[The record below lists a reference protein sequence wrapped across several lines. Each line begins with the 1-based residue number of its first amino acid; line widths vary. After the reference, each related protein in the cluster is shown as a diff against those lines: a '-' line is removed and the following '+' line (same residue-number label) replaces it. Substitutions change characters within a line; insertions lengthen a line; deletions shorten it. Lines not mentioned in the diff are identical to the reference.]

1 MKRRNCVLNI
11 AGGIA
16 LSILTA
22 SAAFSAPADVGQM
35 APAFDAIDSS
45 GKHRTLD
52 EFKGK
57 IVVLEWTSPACP
69 FVRAQYAG
77 GSMQGLQKW
86 AVDKGAVWLS
96 VLSTNPARSDY
107 LDPAHAQTMSQ
118 NRKAVPTALL
128 LDPTGQM
135 GRAYDARNTP
145 QMFVIAANGV
155 IAYSGAIDS
164 QATTDETV
172 VPHSRNLVRAAL
184 DDLMANRKVATPHTA
199 PYGCLVGY
207 AS

>member
-1 MKRRNCVLNI
+1 MKRRTYLWSL
-11 AGGIA
+11 AGSLAIC
-16 LSILTA
+16 LL
-22 SAAFSAPADVGQM
+22 AATPSYSGQADVGQL
-35 APAFDAIDSS
+35 APAFDAIDAS

-57 IVVLEWTSPACP
+57 IVILEWTSPSCP

-77 GSMQGLQKW
+77 GTMQGLQKW
-86 AVDKGAVWLS
+86 ATDKGMVWLS
-96 VLSTNPARSDY
+96 ILSTNPARSDY
-107 LDPAHAQTMSQ
+107 LEPAQAQTMNQ
-118 NRKAVPTALL
+118 NRKAQPTALL

-135 GRAYDARNTP
+135 GHTYGARNTP
-145 QMFVIAANGV
+145 QMFVIAANGQ
-155 IAYSGAIDS
+155 IAYSGAIDT

-207 AS
+207 SS

>member
-1 MKRRNCVLNI
+1 MKRRTCLSIV
-11 AGGIA
+11 ACGIA
-16 LSILTA
+16 ISLL
-22 SAAFSAPADVGQM
+22 AANPAYSSQADVGQM
-35 APAFDAIDSS
+35 APGFDAVDAS

-86 AVDKGAVWLS
+86 AVDKGMVWLS

-107 LDPAHAQTMSQ
+107 LEPAQALAMSQ

-128 LDPTGQM
+128 LDPSGQM
-135 GRAYDARNTP
+135 GHAYGARNTP
-145 QMFVIAANGV
+145 QMFVIAANGQ

-207 AS
+207 TG